1 MTDSWQALKAA
12 AMGDSLESLN
22 KLVKLIDGNF
32 ALHSELMPVFYHH
45 LDPKKIP
52 HPTRPPPDV
61 LHTLKMATTALE
73 GIAACVD
80 AQHKSEN
87 EALLT
92 SIETHWP
99 FKIWKWTHFLLIH
112 CFSKPM
118 LNSIDT
124 KFRFHV
130 YFITMS
136 LLSILAEE
144 TGLRVTIGSTPGL
157 IAIITKLWIAE
168 AKKEGG
174 VMGFKASM
182 VLERFVSAPKP
193 GWLDQIIAAADNN
206 PILVAKTILERI
218 RANLLEPG
226 ILPTN
231 YAAIHKDLLIAMGFS
246 QAATPAVC
254 HALRSQHS
262 ITTITKAMLCLS
274 SDRHANAPHRT
285 GIPNRFIGQCLT
297 FCIIYLDMSF
307 IDSEDAGTWIA
318 QAIDAQLI
326 PAFLKSTRFFVHDG
340 ALEQICPKILGDV
353 IPQYLV
359 YRTVLRAVARSLKNI
374 RRLGLEGLVPEN
386 GPFRDS
392 WTTLNELVNER
403 LGIKAHYDK
412 DPSLV
417 ICGNPLCSKID
428 ELGEFMRCSGCLLAH
443 FCSRACQQLAWK
455 QANHRTLCK
464 SVQARR
470 REGVPEQIS
479 KRDKE
484 FVSNIVTYD
493 RWKYREQIQN
503 MKLRQ
508 LILHPSTSRFS
519 LFTSFDYTKVPVSI
533 TVGTPDAFR
542 PEDDIGRAEF
552 DATVKQTEEGKGRF
566 SLMHARITQGPGS
579 IVLWSAAAE
588 ENVIANPQSSASPD
602 VATLRERL
610 GMTDEEFAKV
620 QPRMLEYLD
629 SLH

>member
-1 MTDSWQALKAA
+1 VQASKAA
-12 AMGDSLESLN
+12 AMQDSLESLN

-32 ALHSELMPVFYHH
+32 ALHSELMPIFYHH

-52 HPTRPPPDV
+52 HPTHPPPNV
-61 LHTLKMATTALE
+61 IHTLKMATTALE

-87 EALLT
+87 GALMT

-99 FKIWKWTHFLLIH
+99 VKIWKWTHFLLIH

-118 LNSIDT
+118 LNSIDGE
-124 KFRFHV
+124 FRLHV
-130 YFITMS
+130 YFTTMG
-136 LLSILAEE
+136 LLSVLAEE

-174 VMGFKASM
+174 VCFKAST

-206 PILVAKTILERI
+206 PTVVAKTILERI

-226 ILPTN
+226 VLSTD

-254 HALRSQHS
+254 HALRSHHS
-262 ITTITKAMLCLS
+262 IPTITKAMLCLS
-274 SDRHANAPHRT
+274 SDRHANAPPHSTR
-285 GIPNRFIGQCLT
+285 IPDRFISQCLT

-340 ALEQICPKILGDV
+340 ALKQICPKILGDV

-359 YRTVLRAVARSLKNI
+359 YRSVLRAVARSLKNI
-374 RRLGLEGLVPEN
+374 RRIGLEGLVPEN

-392 WTTLNELVNER
+392 WSTLNELANER

-417 ICGNPLCSKID
+417 ICGNPPVSVSRRASHTSLNALQCSKID
-428 ELGEFMRCSGCLLAH
+428 ELGEFMRCSGCELASFVSIAFYLSFLNFLVAQGLLVH

-455 QANHRTLCK
+455 QANHRALCK
-464 SVQARR
+464 GVQARR
-470 REGVPEQIS
+470 RGELYPA
-479 KRDKE
+479 
-484 FVSNIVTYD
+484 IV
-493 RWKYREQIQN
+493 RR
-503 MKLRQ
+503 
-508 LILHPSTSRFS
+508 
-519 LFTSFDYTKVPVSI
+519 
-533 TVGTPDAFR
+533 
-542 PEDDIGRAEF
+542 
-552 DATVKQTEEGKGRF
+552 
-566 SLMHARITQGPGS
+566 
-579 IVLWSAAAE
+579 
-588 ENVIANPQSSASPD
+588 SPD
-602 VATLRERL
+602 MCDNRGCSR
-610 GMTDEEFAKV
+610 TDLQA
-620 QPRMLEYLD
+620 R
-629 SLH
+629 